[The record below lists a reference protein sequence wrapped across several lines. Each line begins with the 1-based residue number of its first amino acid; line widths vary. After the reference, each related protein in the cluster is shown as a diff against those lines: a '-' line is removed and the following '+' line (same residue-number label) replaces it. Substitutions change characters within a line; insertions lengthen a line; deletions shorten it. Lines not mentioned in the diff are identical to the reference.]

1 MAGDVEEVK
10 AKADIVSLIGE
21 HVDLKKAGRNY
32 KALCPFHSEKT
43 PSFVVSPE
51 LQIFKCFGCGE
62 SGDAIA
68 FLQKYEGMDFYEAL
82 KFLADRLGVT
92 LKSSGVGQQGE
103 KERLYQ
109 VNSLAGRF
117 YHYLLIKHKV
127 GKEAL
132 GYLTKE
138 RGLEI
143 KTIDEFQLGF
153 SPGVPLALKSFLVDR
168 KKIPL
173 KDLERAGII
182 FVKDGQAIDR
192 FRGRIIFPLFDHRGY
207 VAGFAGRLLPKDDDK
222 GLAKYIN
229 TPDTPIYHKSNILYG
244 LNLTK
249 QDIKKQGL
257 AVVVEGELDL
267 ISSWQAGVKNV
278 VAIKGSA
285 LTFEQARLLGRFSQ
299 RLVLALDADLA
310 GDAAARRGITI
321 AESEGLEVK
330 VVQLKG
336 YKDPDE
342 MARKDPDKYMKAI
355 GSAVG
360 VWDFLVSSV
369 FSRHDEG
376 SGEGKAAI
384 SREIIPILTSIND
397 EITRAHYVGLVAKKL
412 DVPLEA
418 VFKEILKNIADKSET
433 PTVAIVTPAPQKGR
447 RELLEERLLAIAF
460 RADPDILLDTKIE
473 RLVSTP
479 LAKRIIEAYK
489 AFSKNKNSFDPSVF
503 AGELPQELAEGFA
516 NLILKE
522 FQGIEK
528 DEPEVFQR
536 ELELVERELKII
548 NIKGKLEK
556 RAKDIGELER
566 SGQNVKLK
574 KAEQEFSKLTE
585 ILSDLEGGN
594 HKGIIL
600 SMATPNSLNKKEKT

>member
-1 MAGDVEEVK
+1 MEEVK

-21 HVDLKKAGRNY
+21 HITLKKAGRNY

-82 KFLADRLGVT
+82 KFLADKVGVT
-92 LKSSGVGQQGE
+92 LKSSGAGQEGE

-109 VNSLAGRF
+109 VNNLANRF
-117 YHYLLIKHKV
+117 YHYLLIKHSV
-127 GKEAL
+127 GKEPL
-132 GYLTKE
+132 RYLTKE
-138 RGLEI
+138 RGLGVKAIE
-143 KTIDEFQLGF
+143 EFQLGF

-168 KKIPL
+168 KKILL
-173 KDLERAGII
+173 KDLERAGIVFI
-182 FVKDGQAIDR
+182 KDGLAIDR
-192 FRGRIIFPLFDHRGY
+192 FRGRIIFPLFDHRGN

-249 QDIKKQGL
+249 QEIKKQGV

-299 RLVLALDADLA
+299 KLVLALDADLA
-310 GDAAARRGITI
+310 GDTAARRGITI

-330 VVQLKG
+330 VAQIKG

-342 MARKDPDKYMKAI
+342 MARKDSDKYLKAI
-355 GSAVG
+355 SSAVG

-369 FSRHDEG
+369 FSRHDEA
-376 SGEGKAAI
+376 SGEGKAGI

-397 EITRAHYVGLVAKKL
+397 EITRAHYAGLVAKRL

-418 VFKEILKNIADKSET
+418 VFKEILKNIADKSEA
-433 PTVAIVTPAPQKGR
+433 PAVAIVTPVPQKGR
-447 RELLEERLLAIAF
+447 KEILEERLLAIAF
-460 RADPDILLDTKIE
+460 RADPDILLDSKIE

-489 AFSKNKNSFDPSVF
+489 AFSKNKSSFDPSVF

-548 NIKGKLEK
+548 NIKGKLEEL
-556 RAKDIGELER
+556 AKDVGELER
-566 SGQNVKLK
+566 GGQKAKLR
-574 KAEQEFSKLTE
+574 KAEQAFSKLTE
-585 ILSDLEGGN
+585 TLSDLEGGN

-600 SMATPNSLNKKEKT
+600 SMTTSDALNSKEKT